1 MDVATVE
8 TGLLAWAA
16 QVTGAAAACCWWDSA
31 KRPVTPAGAVTAT
44 LSWLP
49 GRSVGIDHEEWA
61 YDEAAG
67 DADPLT
73 EMTPTSRGVRVETLQ
88 LSVESSDLRAGYSA
102 TAAAQ
107 RVVRRARGTR
117 SRDALRA
124 LNLGLADVR
133 GPTRA
138 DYPFDGRMVSR
149 ALVELSFNAPFAFTD
164 TDARTASIESVA
176 LTSTITDP
184 AGAEVSAAVEPGG
197 TLP

>member
-1 MDVATVE
+1 MDAETVE

-16 QVTGAAAACCWWDSA
+16 QVTGAALACCWWDSA
-31 KRPVTPAGAVTAT
+31 KRPVTPPDAVTAT

-49 GRSVGIDHEEWA
+49 GQSRGVDHEEWS
-61 YDEAAG
+61 YDADAG
-67 DADPLT
+67 EEDPLT

-88 LSVESSDLRAGYSA
+88 VSVESADLRAGHSA

-107 RVVRRARGTR
+107 RVVTRARGTR
-117 SRDALRA
+117 SRAALLA
-124 LNLGLADVR
+124 LNLGVADVR

-138 DYPFDGRMVSR
+138 DYPFSGRMVSR
-149 ALVELSFNAPFAFTD
+149 ALVELSLNVPFAFTD

-184 AGAEVSAAVEPGG
+184 AGAEIPDAVEPGG